1 MAERKD
7 KSKDRE
13 PVIENR
19 KSRFD
24 YEILETL
31 ECGIELRGSEVKS
44 LRLGLASL
52 SEGWAKGEI
61 APVSL
66 TLIGVHI
73 GEYHAAGAARQHEP
87 TRGRRLLAHRREI
100 LRLTAEV
107 KVKGGTLVPLK
118 IYWKGG
124 RAKVLI
130 GLGVGKTRG
139 DKRESIKSREDKRD
153 MDRAMSRRR
162 D

>member
-31 ECGIELRGSEVKS
+31 ECGIELQGSEVKS
-44 LRLGLASL
+44 LRNGLASL
-52 SEGWAKGEI
+52 NEGWAKGELS
-61 APVSL
+61 PLSL

-73 GEYHAAGAARQHEP
+73 GEYSPAGFARQHEP
-87 TRGRRLLAHRREI
+87 TRGRRLLARKREI
-100 LRLTAEV
+100 IRITNEV
-107 KVKGGTLVPLK
+107 KAKSGTLVPLK

-130 GLGVGKTRG
+130 GLGVGKSKG
-139 DKRESIKSREDKRD
+139 DKRQSIKSREDKRD
-153 MDRAMSRRR
+153 MDRAMSKRRG
-162 D
+162 